1 MVWPTLCFAVDR
13 KRPDA
18 AVFGGTQM
26 RYLGALAV
34 GLVLWTGPVMAE
46 CKVALV
52 LDGNTLTLLC
62 GAQMHRVRL
71 LGYDTPEIT
80 RPRCAAEQAAGQLA
94 ADRLRHLVAAGAVTQ
109 VRFGLDA
116 AAASRARVRAEELV
130 ADCTGL
136 MIS

>member
-1 MVWPTLCFAVDR
+1 MLPSL
-13 KRPDA
+13 
-18 AVFGGTQM
+18 GGRHM

-46 CKVALV
+46 CKVARV
-52 LDGNTLTLLC
+52 LDGDTLTLLC

-116 AAASRARVRAEELV
+116 APRPAGRGFAQKSLWPIARA
-130 ADCTGL
+130 
-136 MIS
+136 